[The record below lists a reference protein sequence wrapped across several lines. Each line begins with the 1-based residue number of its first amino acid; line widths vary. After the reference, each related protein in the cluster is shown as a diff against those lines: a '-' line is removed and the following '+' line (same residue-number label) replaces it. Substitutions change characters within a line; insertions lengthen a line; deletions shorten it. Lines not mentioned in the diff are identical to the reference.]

1 MDPALDICVFS
12 KNGVKA
18 SEVSA
23 ENRAFFEEQARTG
36 VHLALFKLA
45 PAQCPWPVEWDQNEL
60 VVIRS
65 VLMKP
70 EHNDPK
76 LWKKIAGLA

>member
-1 MDPALDICVFS
+1 
-12 KNGVKA
+12 
-18 SEVSA
+18 
-23 ENRAFFEEQARTG
+23 

-45 PAQCPWPVEWDQNEL
+45 PAQCPWPIEWDQDEL
-60 VVIRS
+60 VVVRS

-76 LWKKIAGLA
+76 LWEKIAGLA